1 MAGLENILNKISS
14 DSVANAEYVVY
25 QAETEASEIISKAKA
40 EAEKA
45 SEASLSNAE
54 KEAENIIARAESAAK
69 LETKNIKLKTEN
81 EIIEDTINSALS
93 MLNDLPDNEY
103 FDVVKKLVGEYATD
117 MQGVALFSQRDLDRL
132 PDGFESDLNSV
143 LPEGGKLEISKNP
156 AMIKNGVVLEYGN
169 IDINCTFDAI
179 VSDKKEL
186 LKDKVYKLIFA

>member
-45 SEASLSNAE
+45 SETYLSNAE
-54 KEAENIIARAESAAK
+54 KEAENIIARAESVAK

-143 LPEGGKLEISKNP
+143 FPEGGKLEISKNP

-169 IDINCTFDAI
+169 VDINCTFDAI

>member
-1 MAGLENILNKISS
+1 
-14 DSVANAEYVVY
+14 
-25 QAETEASEIISKAKA
+25 
-40 EAEKA
+40 
-45 SEASLSNAE
+45 
-54 KEAENIIARAESAAK
+54 
-69 LETKNIKLKTEN
+69 
-81 EIIEDTINSALS
+81 

-169 IDINCTFDAI
+169 VDINCTFDAI